1 MGVLQKFRVAATLT
15 VLLTAVSAG
24 GCAGP
29 STRILPRESREQADE
44 PEELPVLEEANPF
57 YMQEELEILAA
68 SPRVGG
74 SEEEKRIVRYMKQ
87 LLQDYGYE
95 VKAQSFSWKGNPDG
109 AAVSGTNL
117 EAVKKAPSENAD
129 ILILAAH
136 HDTVPYSPGA
146 GDGAAGV
153 AALLET
159 ARLLSRMPTDTEIRF
174 VSFSGYTEDQ
184 AGCGY
189 YFASLSG
196 AERERVIGAIQLD
209 ELGFGRDG
217 GLVLGTIDGK
227 PTFLGDSFKDTGR
240 ELLRESWSYRQRE
253 TGGHARFVQERI
265 PAVSLSQRL
274 GSYESGSRFD
284 TIKTVDIERLT
295 QVVNVLSRT
304 VSDIMSPKTPS
315 MLAKS
320 RHYNDLR
327 DRAYIQHI
335 QTPIPF
341 GEEPFMTERRLGMA
355 GRQTVD
361 NTDNEG
367 NPIHAYQYP
376 VKWFGVDQILLT
388 TYYYADGKLNL
399 VSIDGDGAGVEFEEM
414 RNRLEAVY
422 GAPAES
428 DEGPKGTE
436 YVWKDPVCGTRI
448 SLNPSQSSYSLEL
461 ESQETERIVLDSYE
475 ILPASGQ
482 NPQLGLGRRKDTEQA
497 AQDPR
502 VNVLMA
508 KVRQFFPLAGQAELI
523 RAEIYTDGIGKTST
537 SLETVLGESEEQAAQ
552 EQPARFIW
560 GIDLEDALYK
570 DGRWRDETETERQI
584 LLLCGRLFKQTGTY
598 GADFDQIFSEWEM
611 SQDQVFLGVKPG
623 EIGGP
628 EPGFEESFMW
638 FVLTDQPGEA
648 DGIWGARIRFFYQYE
663 ELAAYR
669 TQIRNNL
676 KMGEF

>member
-1 MGVLQKFRVAATLT
+1 M
-15 VLLTAVSAG
+15 
-24 GCAGP
+24 
-29 STRILPRESREQADE
+29 
-44 PEELPVLEEANPF
+44 
-57 YMQEELEILAA
+57 
-68 SPRVGG
+68 
-74 SEEEKRIVRYMKQ
+74 
-87 LLQDYGYE
+87 
-95 VKAQSFSWKGNPDG
+95 
-109 AAVSGTNL
+109 
-117 EAVKKAPSENAD
+117 
-129 ILILAAH
+129 
-136 HDTVPYSPGA
+136 
-146 GDGAAGV
+146 
-153 AALLET
+153 
-159 ARLLSRMPTDTEIRF
+159 
-174 VSFSGYTEDQ
+174 
-184 AGCGY
+184 
-189 YFASLSG
+189 
-196 AERERVIGAIQLD
+196 
-209 ELGFGRDG
+209 
-217 GLVLGTIDGK
+217 
-227 PTFLGDSFKDTGR
+227 
-240 ELLRESWSYRQRE
+240 
-253 TGGHARFVQERI
+253 
-265 PAVSLSQRL
+265 
-274 GSYESGSRFD
+274 
-284 TIKTVDIERLT
+284 
-295 QVVNVLSRT
+295 
-304 VSDIMSPKTPS
+304 
-315 MLAKS
+315 
-320 RHYNDLR
+320 
-327 DRAYIQHI
+327 
-335 QTPIPF
+335 
-341 GEEPFMTERRLGMA
+341 
-355 GRQTVD
+355 D

-388 TYYYADGKLNL
+388 NYYYADGKLNL

-598 GADFDQIFSEWEM
+598 D
-611 SQDQVFLGVKPG
+611 
-623 EIGGP
+623 
-628 EPGFEESFMW
+628 
-638 FVLTDQPGEA
+638 
-648 DGIWGARIRFFYQYE
+648 R
-663 ELAAYR
+663 
-669 TQIRNNL
+669 
-676 KMGEF
+676 